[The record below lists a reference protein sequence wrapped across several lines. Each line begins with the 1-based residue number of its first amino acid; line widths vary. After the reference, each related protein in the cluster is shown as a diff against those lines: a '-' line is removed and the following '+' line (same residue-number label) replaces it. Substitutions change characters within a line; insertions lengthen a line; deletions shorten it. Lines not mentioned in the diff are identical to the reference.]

1 MASVIKSETYRCQT
15 TEGHGRQTQRLSA
28 ATVAIG
34 TRWFRYCCGEQNLE
48 PEATFLTLLETRYGG
63 SVRGPFN
70 LEARY
75 EAGFSAEEMRALE
88 TL

>member
-1 MASVIKSETYRCQT
+1 MDFIQAILLGLVQGF
-15 TEGHGRQTQRLSA
+15 TEFLPISSSGH
-28 ATVAIG
+28 VEIG
-34 TRWFRYCCGEQNLE
+34 TRWFRYCCGRQNLE

-70 LEARY
+70 LAARY